1 MIGELPETV
10 HIDGVEHEV
19 RTDYRDILTILVAL
33 NDPDLKE
40 SEKAAV
46 ALTIFYKDIA
56 FINDSNMQEA
66 ITGMN
71 QFIDCGDP
79 RSEDAPGR
87 IRLFDWEQD
96 EQIIFSAVNKVA
108 GHEVRSDD
116 YLHWWTF
123 IAYFQE
129 VGEGTFATIVS
140 IRDKR
145 ARGKRLDGL
154 EKSFYQQNR
163 SIVDLKKRYS
173 KEQIEEME
181 RINKK
186 FN

>member
-1 MIGELPETV
+1 MIGELPEAV
-10 HIDGVEHEV
+10 HIDGAEHEI

-40 SEKAAV
+40 NEKALV
-46 ALTIFYKDIA
+46 ALTIFYKDIT
-56 FINDSNMQEA
+56 FINDSNMEQA
-66 ITGMN
+66 IMEMN
-71 QFIDCGDP
+71 QFIDCGEDG
-79 RSEDAPGR
+79 SEDAGGR

-108 GHEVRSDD
+108 GHEVRNDR

-129 VGEGTFATIVS
+129 IGEGTFATIVS
-140 IRDKR
+140 IRDKK
-145 ARGKRLDGL
+145 ARGKRLDGF
-154 EKSFYQQNR
+154 EKSFYRTNR
-163 SIVDLKKRYS
+163 SRVDLKKRYS
-173 KEQIEEME
+173 KEQMEEMD
-181 RINKK
+181 RINKM

>member
-10 HIDGVEHEV
+10 NIDGVEHEV
-19 RTDYRDILTILVAL
+19 RTDYRDILTILVAS

-40 SEKAAV
+40 SEKAVV

-66 ITGMN
+66 ITKMN
-71 QFIDCGDP
+71 RFIDCG
-79 RSEDAPGR
+79 EDGLENAPTS

-108 GHEVRSDD
+108 GHEVRNDN

-123 IAYFQE
+123 IAYYTE
-129 VGEGTFATIVS
+129 IGEGTFATIVS

-145 ARGKRLDGL
+145 AKGKRLDGF

-163 SIVDLKKRYS
+163 SKVDLKKRYS
-173 KEQIEEME
+173 KEQMEEMD